1 MTQVLGVYRLSSKS
15 LDLVKKQ
22 KDAKTTRDDQ
32 VSLINN
38 FPAALWKKITVS
50 YVLKA
55 WGYYTAHKYLFYFLQ
70 LFINGV
76 EVTHNTSTNYAYKT
90 WLDVMASFSPEVKKH
105 RLEDGG
111 SYFFQPESKHD
122 FEENK

>member
-1 MTQVLGVYRLSSKS
+1 MEKDYSKLSIKSVRLLHCSH
-15 LDLVKKQ
+15 
-22 KDAKTTRDDQ
+22 
-32 VSLINN
+32 I
-38 FPAALWKKITVS
+38 F
-50 YVLKA
+50 
-55 WGYYTAHKYLFYFLQ
+55 FYFLQ

-90 WLDVMASFSPEVKKH
+90 LFHVMASFSPEVKKH